1 MNDMIDQASQTL
13 GATLPMLILVHLRLL
28 GCVMT
33 LPGLGERAIPVRLRI
48 GLAMALTP
56 IFVTLPAP
64 MTGDLAQLASAG
76 AGEVAVGLVLG
87 LTVRLAAMALSIAAT
102 AIASTSSLAQLIG
115 GENEMAPHPVGNLL
129 YLAGLAVL
137 MALGFPAMVADYLAA
152 GFDAWPL
159 GHLPDPAALTLS
171 VTGIV
176 TRAFGL
182 AMVLASPFILGGF
195 LYQAISGVIG
205 KVMPALPVV
214 FVGAPL
220 AILLALIG
228 LAVFAVPIIGVWADS
243 VLASRLPE
251 LAPYAGTAP

>member
-1 MNDMIDQASQTL
+1 MFG
-13 GATLPMLILVHLRLL
+13 GALPMLVLVHLRLL

-33 LPGLGERAIPVRLRI
+33 LPGLGERAIPVRLRVA
-48 GLAMALTP
+48 LALALTP
-56 IFVTLPAP
+56 IFVALPAP
-64 MTGDLAQLASAG
+64 VSGDLAQLAFAG
-76 AGEVAVGLVLG
+76 GAELAVGLVLG

-115 GENEMAPHPVGNLL
+115 GENEMAPHPVGNLFH
-129 YLAGLAVL
+129 LAGLAVL

-159 GHLPDPAALTLS
+159 ASLPEPGVLALS
-171 VTGIV
+171 M
-176 TRAFGL
+176 TRVVAHAFGL
-182 AMVLASPFILGGF
+182 GMVLASPFILGGF

-220 AILLALIG
+220 AILLALVG
-228 LAVFAVPIIGVWADS
+228 LAVFTAPIIGVWADA
-243 VLASRLPE
+243 VLDTRLPQLVE
-251 LAPYAGTAP
+251 PGRAR